1 MAGAKGSEGP
11 QSNASENQSDDAFS
25 SEKRED
31 IWAILIATV
40 VLLVSVAF
48 PEALHHFFSKTLFL
62 F

>member
-1 MAGAKGSEGP
+1 MTGSTD
-11 QSNASENQSDDAFS
+11 SNESQPAASENQSNDAFS

-31 IWAILIATV
+31 IWAILIATA

-48 PEALHHFFSKTLFL
+48 PEALHRFFSKTLFL